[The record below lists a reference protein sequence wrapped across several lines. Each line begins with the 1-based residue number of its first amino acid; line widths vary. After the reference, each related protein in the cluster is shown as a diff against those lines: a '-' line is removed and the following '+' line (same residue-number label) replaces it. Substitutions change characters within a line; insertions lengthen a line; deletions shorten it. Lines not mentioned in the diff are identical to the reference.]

1 MTGQYCELVNSAYN
15 HEHSDYTVVY
25 SLDHTAPGCR
35 GVSSH
40 LYSFQLY
47 SLEIM
52 DPLSIEIP
60 DEASGGD
67 TEG

>member
-1 MTGQYCELVNSAYN
+1 MTGLYCELVNSAYN
-15 HEHSDYTVVY
+15 HEHSDYTLY
-25 SLDHTAPGCR
+25 SLDHSAPGCR

-60 DEASGGD
+60 QTSGGD